1 MSILTEL
8 GNKPFV
14 AKVEAVLRQI
24 GRYRVLIF
32 LLIVVGIYGF
42 VLFQINTL
50 NNIQPTQDEINGQ
63 SNPIR
68 TAHIDKKVVN
78 QLQSLQDNSVNVK
91 TLFDQARSNPFQEP

>member
-1 MSILTEL
+1 MSVFTEL
-8 GNKPFV
+8 SKQPFV
-14 AKVEAVLRQI
+14 IKLEAVLRQI

-32 LLIVVGIYGF
+32 LLVVVGIYGF
-42 VLFQINTL
+42 VLFQVNTL
-50 NNIQPTQDEINGQ
+50 NSVQPTQDAINSQ